1 MQDNSKLPIGFLS
14 DERVL
19 WHGNP
24 IPNKSFK
31 NAEKPFLV
39 FGGTIILMTII
50 LLIVKEF
57 TLVLA
62 GCLPILIICLGIAT
76 TYFLFEYKRK
86 QTFFIITDRRIIR
99 SEGIFSK
106 KLYDVKYRQIAN
118 VVLKYNSRSRLG
130 EIMIKLDGVKL
141 NKENPDEIRFGT
153 IENVV
158 TVYNLI
164 QKQLSE
170 YKGKV

>member
-14 DERVL
+14 DEKVL

-24 IPNKSFK
+24 VPDKSLK
-31 NAEKPFLV
+31 NAEKPFLI
-39 FGGTIILMTII
+39 FCGTIILLTLI
-50 LLIVKEF
+50 LILIKEIK
-57 TLVLA
+57 LVLI
-62 GCLPILIICLGIAT
+62 GCLPIITICLAIAV
-76 TYFLFEYKRK
+76 TYFFFEWKRK
-86 QTFFIITDRRIIR
+86 QTFFIVTDRRVIR

-106 KLYDVKYRQIAN
+106 KLYDVKYRQISD

-130 EIMIKLDGVKL
+130 EIMIKLEGVKL
-141 NKENPDEIRFGT
+141 NKENPYEIRFGI

-170 YKGKV
+170 YKGKI

>member
-14 DERVL
+14 DEKVL
-19 WHGNP
+19 WYGNP
-24 IPNKSFK
+24 VLNKSLK
-31 NAEKPFLV
+31 NAEKPFL
-39 FGGTIILMTII
+39 ILCGAI
-50 LLIVKEF
+50 LLLTLILILIKEIKV
-57 TLVLA
+57 VLI
-62 GCLPILIICLGIAT
+62 GCLPIILICLAVAT
-76 TYFLFEYKRK
+76 TYFFFEFKRR
-86 QTFFIITDRRIIR
+86 QTFFIVTDRRVIR

-106 KLYDVKYRQIAN
+106 KLYDVKYRQISD

-141 NKENPDEIRFGT
+141 NKENPYEIRFGI

>member
-1 MQDNSKLPIGFLS
+1 MTAGVYFFL
-14 DERVL
+14 
-19 WHGNP
+19 
-24 IPNKSFK
+24 
-31 NAEKPFLV
+31 
-39 FGGTIILMTII
+39 
-50 LLIVKEF
+50 
-57 TLVLA
+57 
-62 GCLPILIICLGIAT
+62 
-76 TYFLFEYKRK
+76 EYRRQ
-86 QTFFIITDRRIIR
+86 QTFFIVTDRRIIR

-106 KLYDVKYRQIAN
+106 KLYDVKYRQVQN

-130 EIMIKLDGVKL
+130 EIMIKLNGVKF

>member
-24 IPNKSFK
+24 VPNKSLK
-31 NAEKPFLV
+31 NAEKTFLI
-39 FGGTIILMTII
+39 FGGAI
-50 LLIVKEF
+50 LLLTLILILIKEIKV
-57 TLVLA
+57 VLI
-62 GCLPILIICLGIAT
+62 GCLPIIIICLVTAGV
-76 TYFLFEYKRK
+76 YFFLEYRRQ
-86 QTFFIITDRRIIR
+86 QTFFIVTDRRIIR

-106 KLYDVKYRQIAN
+106 KLYDVKYRQVQN

-130 EIMIKLDGVKL
+130 EIMIKLNGVKF

>member
-1 MQDNSKLPIGFLS
+1 MQDNSRLPIGFLS

-24 IPNKSFK
+24 VPNKSLK
-31 NAEKPFLV
+31 NAEKPFLI
-39 FGGTIILMTII
+39 FGGTILLLTLILI
-50 LLIVKEF
+50 LIKEIKVVLI
-57 TLVLA
+57 
-62 GCLPILIICLGIAT
+62 GCLPIIVICLAVAV
-76 TYFLFEYKRK
+76 TYFFFEYKRK
-86 QTFFIITDRRIIR
+86 QTFFIVTDRRIIR

-106 KLYDVKYRQIAN
+106 KLYDVKYRQVEN

-130 EIMIKLDGVKL
+130 EIMIKLNGIKF

>member
-1 MQDNSKLPIGFLS
+1 MHIHKCTFFLYS
-14 DERVL
+14 TFALLTLILILIKEIKVVL
-19 WHGNP
+19 
-24 IPNKSFK
+24 I
-31 NAEKPFLV
+31 
-39 FGGTIILMTII
+39 
-50 LLIVKEF
+50 
-57 TLVLA
+57 
-62 GCLPILIICLGIAT
+62 GCLPIIIICLAVAG
-76 TYFLFEYKRK
+76 TYFFFEYKRQ
-86 QTFFIITDRRIIR
+86 QTFFIVTDRRIIR
-99 SEGIFSK
+99 SEGVFSK
-106 KLYDVKYRQIAN
+106 KLYDVKYRQVAN

-130 EIMIKLDGVKL
+130 EIMIKLDGIKF